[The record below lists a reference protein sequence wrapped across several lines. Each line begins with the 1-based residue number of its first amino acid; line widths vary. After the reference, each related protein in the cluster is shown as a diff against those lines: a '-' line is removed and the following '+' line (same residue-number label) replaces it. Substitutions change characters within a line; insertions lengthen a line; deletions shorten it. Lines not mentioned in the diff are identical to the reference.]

1 MLILDVRTRWGST
14 HDMLDLGLRYKDVI
28 ETYSNR
34 HELPSMLHLSE
45 KEWNSVEQVCKWLAI
60 FRQATYDMS
69 MNKASCLSQTLGVYH
84 SLLGFLKE
92 EISRLTNTV
101 VDKEYRQALLDCY
114 YKLSDYHYRSDLSP
128 YYIYAIIC
136 DPRLGVSF
144 LDSSVFDSES
154 DEIEQHKQNFI
165 NLFRYQ
171 YYKAP
176 STSSQPIPSQL
187 QPLPKSMKGRVNLTA
202 NFLATI
208 RQGPGAGA
216 EDAVMKEI
224 NYLFRFEA
232 LAWDSDPLAFWK

>member
-1 MLILDVRTRWGST
+1 
-14 HDMLDLGLRYKDVI
+14 
-28 ETYSNR
+28 
-34 HELPSMLHLSE
+34 
-45 KEWNSVEQVCKWLAI
+45 
-60 FRQATYDMS
+60 MS

-92 EISRLTNTV
+92 EISRVTNTV

-144 LDSSVFDSES
+144 LDSSVFDSER

-208 RQGPGAGA
+208 RQGPGARA

-232 LAWDSDPLAFWK
+232 LAWDSDPLAFWKYESTDNLENLAHLARDILAIPGKYLRIELVSLYTPADINVDRVCCGS